1 MALFIQWDQTT
12 WNYFQALKSTLLF
25 RALCAENREC
35 ICFHDTLGNGTNCA
49 DFANIIVVFIWNG
62 TSCVSFI
69 CVPCWKQSHCYPFPI
84 DDFKLIESQMSVGAI
99 NSAEGASSYTNAPLV
114 CSGLC
119 TWHVFLQHH
128 FLWLWH
134 LPCIQKQHK
143 KVLLVRFICLS
154 LCGRQGRR
162 ETSWL

>member
-1 MALFIQWDQTT
+1 MVLFIPWDQTT
-12 WNYFQALKSTLLF
+12 WNYFQALKSILLF
-25 RALCAENREC
+25 KVLCAENRQC

-49 DFANIIVVFIWNG
+49 DFAKIIVVFIWNQ

-69 CVPCWKQSHCYPFPI
+69 CVPCWKQSHRYPFPI
-84 DDFKLIESQMSVGAI
+84 DDFKLTENQMSGCAI
-99 NSAEGASSYTNAPLV
+99 NSAEGHHPTQMLCWSVPV
-114 CSGLC
+114 HC

-134 LPCIQKQHK
+134 LPCIQKQHQ
-143 KVLLVRFICLS
+143 KVLSVRFLCLP
-154 LCGRQGRR
+154 LCGRQSHR